1 MAQNDR
7 NNNSRSTMQYWSDME
22 QEGYDPEEFVERLA
36 FRARGGGAAAD
47 LSDAQQLHQVINDHN
62 S

>member
-1 MAQNDR
+1 
-7 NNNSRSTMQYWSDME
+7 MQYWSDME

-47 LSDAQQLHQVINDHN
+47 LSDAQQLHQVINDLMIVMHV
-62 S
+62 